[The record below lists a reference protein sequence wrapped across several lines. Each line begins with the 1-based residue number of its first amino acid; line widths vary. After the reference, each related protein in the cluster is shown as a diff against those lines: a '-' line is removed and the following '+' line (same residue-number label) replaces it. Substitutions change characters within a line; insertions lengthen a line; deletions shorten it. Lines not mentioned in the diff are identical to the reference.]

1 LILSS
6 GGRLGGGVI
15 GLSEGGGGEKRE
27 DWEVTWTLQV
37 EGAGGSGAARCKW
50 IDLLDEW
57 IDRRGEW
64 IE

>member
-1 LILSS
+1 M
-6 GGRLGGGVI
+6 GGGVI